1 MNPYRNGSDKCYI
14 IRLDD
19 ASEKRDV
26 EKWDR
31 IEELLDKYAI
41 KPIVGVIPKC
51 EDPKMDKYPADIDFW
66 NRVHAWENKGWAIA
80 MHGYRHVYD
89 SNDGGINPV
98 NNFSEFAGHP
108 LEVQRER
115 IKNGVEIFRDHGIE
129 PKIFFAPGHTFDNN
143 TLEALRLESN
153 IRVISD
159 TVAWD
164 VYTKDGFTFIPQQS
178 GRVRRL
184 PFSTT
189 TFCYHPNTMDE
200 DMFTELESFNRRFMN
215 RFGSTTRI
223 TNELKK
229 HRKKRLTDTLLELM
243 YFAMRR

>member
-1 MNPYRNGSDKCYI
+1 MSKRYI
-14 IRLDD
+14 LRLDD

-31 IEELLDKYAI
+31 IEELLDKYDI
-41 KPIVGVIPKC
+41 KPLVGVIPKC
-51 EDPKMDKYPADIDFW
+51 EDPMMDKYPVDNDFW
-66 NRVHAWENKGWAIA
+66 NRVQAWENKGWVVA

-115 IKNGVEIFRDHGIE
+115 IKNGVKIFSNHGIE

-153 IRVISD
+153 IRIISD

-184 PFSTT
+184 PFRTT
-189 TFCYHPNTMDE
+189 TFCYHPDTMGLAYFNLLE
-200 DMFTELESFNRRFMN
+200 EYIKMWGGMFSAA
-215 RFGSTTRI
+215 GKIIYTTR
-223 TNELKK
+223 
-229 HRKKRLTDTLLELM
+229 KRTLTDAALSLAYLQM
-243 YFAMRR
+243 HKRRSL